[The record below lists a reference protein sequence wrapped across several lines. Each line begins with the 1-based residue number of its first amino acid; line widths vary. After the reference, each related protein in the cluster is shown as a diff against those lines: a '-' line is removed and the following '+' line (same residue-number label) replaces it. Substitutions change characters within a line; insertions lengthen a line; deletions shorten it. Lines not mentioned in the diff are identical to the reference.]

1 METNLNELTV
11 AELKEVADANGI
23 ELESGARKA
32 EIVDAIA
39 NALEETVPAPA
50 EEAAEVEAP
59 AEEAKKEEAP
69 APAPKEQG
77 TVAVL
82 FKKNVSSAIL
92 GKFAAG
98 YHVLD
103 KDLADKWVALNNG
116 KYARVATP
124 KEVADHFSN

>member
-11 AELKEVADANGI
+11 AELKEVAGANGI
-23 ELESGARKA
+23 ELESGAKKA
-32 EIVDAIA
+32 EIVNTIA
-39 NALEETVPAPA
+39 NALEEVAAPPVQ
-50 EEAAEVEAP
+50 EAAEPALVEP
-59 AEEAKKEEAP
+59 AEKEEVS

-98 YHVLD
+98 YHVID
-103 KDLADKWVALNNG
+103 KELADKWVALNNG
-116 KYARVATP
+116 KYARIATP

>member
-39 NALEETVPAPA
+39 NALEEATPAPA
-50 EEAAEVEAP
+50 EEAEVEAP
-59 AEEAKKEEAP
+59 AEEAKEEEAP

-82 FKKNVSSAIL
+82 FKKNVSSALL
-92 GKFAAG
+92 GKYAAG